1 MSDSVVAKKLQ
12 SMSTRALFLII
23 RIKTGCCVLFSQSKQ
38 RFTLIYPLNAS
49 ALNQQSMLLKQSR
62 NTLYNL

>member
-23 RIKTGCCVLFSQSKQ
+23 RIKTGCCVLFSQ
-38 RFTLIYPLNAS
+38 FTLIYPLNAS
-49 ALNQQSMLLKQSR
+49 AVNQQSMLLKQSR

>member
-38 RFTLIYPLNAS
+38 RIHF
-49 ALNQQSMLLKQSR
+49 
-62 NTLYNL
+62 NLPTQCINFKSTEYVIKAV

>member
-23 RIKTGCCVLFSQSKQ
+23 RIKTGCYLANQNKE
-38 RFTLIYPLNAS
+38 FTLIYPLNAS

>member
-38 RFTLIYPLNAS
+38 RIHFNLSTQCI
-49 ALNQQSMLLKQSR
+49 SR
-62 NTLYNL
+62 KSTEYVIKAV

>member
-12 SMSTRALFLII
+12 SMSTKALFLII

-38 RFTLIYPLNAS
+38 RIHLNLS
-49 ALNQQSMLLKQSR
+49 TQCISR
-62 NTLYNL
+62 KSTEYVIKAV